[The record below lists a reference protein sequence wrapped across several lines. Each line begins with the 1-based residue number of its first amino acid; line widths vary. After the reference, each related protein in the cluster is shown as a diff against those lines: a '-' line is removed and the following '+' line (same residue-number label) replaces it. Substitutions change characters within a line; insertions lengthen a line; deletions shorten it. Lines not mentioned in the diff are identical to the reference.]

1 MCGPFKIFFLFVLAF
16 LLPGGASAGD
26 ISSTRSA
33 DTQSAQAQAPQEGP
47 VIEIAEPTYD
57 FGEVMEDAEISHDF
71 IVKNTGKAVLQ
82 IEKVS
87 PG

>member
-1 MCGPFKIFFLFVLAF
+1 MFELLKIFFLFVLAF
-16 LLPGGASAGD
+16 LIPGGASAGD
-26 ISSTRSA
+26 APSTRSA

-47 VIEIAEPTYD
+47 VIEIAEPVFD
-57 FGEVMEDAEISHDF
+57 FGEAMEDAEISHDF

>member
-1 MCGPFKIFFLFVLAF
+1 MLGLLKIFFLFLLTF
-16 LLPGGASAGD
+16 LIPGGVSAGD
-26 ISSTRSA
+26 APSTRSVDA
-33 DTQSAQAQAPQEGP
+33 QGIQAQAPQEGP

-57 FGEVMEDAEISHDF
+57 FGEAMEDAEISHDF

>member
-1 MCGPFKIFFLFVLAF
+1 MIGMIKILFLIVLAF
-16 LLPGGASAGD
+16 LIPGGASAGD
-26 ISSTRSA
+26 APPAKSA
-33 DTQSAQAQAPQEGP
+33 DTPSAQAQAPREGP

-57 FGEVMEDAEISHDF
+57 FGEAMEDAEISHDF

>member
-1 MCGPFKIFFLFVLAF
+1 MFGMIKILFLFVLAF
-16 LLPGGASAGD
+16 LIPGGASAGD
-26 ISSTRSA
+26 APSTRSA
-33 DTQSAQAQAPQEGP
+33 VTQSAQAQAPQEGP
-47 VIEIAEPTYD
+47 VIEIAEPVFD
-57 FGEVMEDAEISHDF
+57 FGEAMEDAEISHDF

>member
-1 MCGPFKIFFLFVLAF
+1 MFGLLKIFSFF
-16 LLPGGASAGD
+16 LLTFLIPGGACAGD
-26 ISSTRSA
+26 APPAKSA
-33 DTQSAQAQAPQEGP
+33 DAQSAQAQAPQDGP

-57 FGEVMEDAEISHDF
+57 FGEAMEDAEISHDF
-71 IVKNTGKAVLQ
+71 MVKNTGKAVLQ